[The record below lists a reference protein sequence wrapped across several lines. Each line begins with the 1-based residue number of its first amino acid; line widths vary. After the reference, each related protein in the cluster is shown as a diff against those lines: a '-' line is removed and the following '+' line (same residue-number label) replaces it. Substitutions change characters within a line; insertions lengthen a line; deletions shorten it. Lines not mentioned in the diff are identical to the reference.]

1 MGFPS
6 VRSAT
11 FGMLCRAFLHG
22 AAAMARLN
30 GFATDMMRSR
40 LELPWTRN
48 CHGGNVIDELIESC
62 VPGCSGA
69 VASVFFLTSCAKL
82 MYTST
87 RHGTIVTL
95 GFSNSTWLQSR

>member
-1 MGFPS
+1 
-6 VRSAT
+6 
-11 FGMLCRAFLHG
+11 MLSRAFLHG

-48 CHGGNVIDELIESC
+48 GYSGNVIGELTDSC
-62 VPGCSGA
+62 VPGCSVA
-69 VASVFFLTSCAKL
+69 AASVFFLTSSAKL

-87 RHGTIVTL
+87 RHGAIVTL
-95 GFSNSTWLQSR
+95 GFSNSMWLQSR